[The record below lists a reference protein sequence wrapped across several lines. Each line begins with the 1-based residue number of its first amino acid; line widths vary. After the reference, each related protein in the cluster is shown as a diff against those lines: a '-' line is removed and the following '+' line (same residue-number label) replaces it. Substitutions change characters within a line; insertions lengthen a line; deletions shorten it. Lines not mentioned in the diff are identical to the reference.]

1 MLGVLMAYKPGEIY
15 FVREKL
21 RGESKP
27 SPFIKIGLV
36 ALDRTSDERLKQHQ
50 TGNPRRLYNEHV
62 VKTDAVHR
70 VEAVLHKLFAVDRV
84 SGEWFDFSNEV
95 TYKEAVDKAKSL
107 ADEMR
112 VLVPLFEE
120 VAALELVPSE
130 GEELEESEEADA
142 LAREFAI
149 AQVKLASCANLKKL
163 IRDRFSKAIDEGV
176 DTKGAASK
184 TKVEPAPDF
193 NVTQLKKL
201 EKELYAAYAEDV
213 PAWSSEFDLWPK
225 KYVDVDVESDFLE
238 SYKAIEI
245 AIAAI
250 QDITDSYQLVEPE
263 LALTNLTVL
272 AQWDSDFAEAR
283 LKKICGERPGIK
295 GAVTWVRKYKPRK
308 KFNEAKFADEKT
320 EKWIEYTLPRKSFE
334 RLNITKNKS

>member
-1 MLGVLMAYKPGEIY
+1 MAYKPGEIY
-15 FVREKL
+15 FVREWF

-84 SGEWFDFSNEV
+84 SGEWFDFSNEA
-95 TYKEAVDKAKSL
+95 TYKAAVDKAKSL
-107 ADEMR
+107 AEEMR

-120 VAALELVPSE
+120 VAALELLPSA
-130 GEELEESEEADA
+130 GEELEESEEAEA

-149 AQVKLASCANLKKL
+149 AQTKLTSCENLKKQ
-163 IRDRFSKAIDEGV
+163 IRDLLSKALDEGV

-193 NVTQLKKL
+193 NVSELKKR
-201 EKELYAAYAEDV
+201 EKDLYDAYAEDV
-213 PAWSSEFDLWPK
+213 PTWSSEFALWPK
-225 KYVDVDVESDFLE
+225 KFKDVVLDSGFLE
-238 SYKAIEI
+238 SYKAIET

-250 QDITDSYQLVEPE
+250 EDITDSYQLVEPE

-283 LKKICGERPGIK
+283 LKKICGDRPGIK
-295 GAVTWVRKYKPRK
+295 GAVTWVRKFKTRK

-320 EKWIEYTLPRKSFE
+320 EKWLEYTLPRKSYE

>member
-1 MLGVLMAYKPGEIY
+1 MAYKPGEIY

-21 RGESKP
+21 RGESTP
-27 SPFIKIGLV
+27 SPYIKIGLV

-84 SGEWFDFSNEV
+84 SGEWFDFSDEA
-95 TYKEAVDKAKSL
+95 TYKAAVDKAKSL
-107 ADEMR
+107 AEEMR

-120 VAALELVPSE
+120 VAGLDLLPSA
-130 GEELEESEEADA
+130 GEELEESPEAEA
-142 LAREFAI
+142 LAREYAV
-149 AQVKLASCANLKKL
+149 AQAKLSSCEILKKQ

-193 NVTQLKKL
+193 NVTVLKKH
-201 EKELYAAYAEDV
+201 EKELYDAYAEDV
-213 PAWSSEFDLWPK
+213 FTWSSEFSLWPK
-225 KYVDVDVESDFLE
+225 KFLDVSLDSAFLE
-238 SYKAIEI
+238 SYRAIEI
-245 AIAAI
+245 AIASI
-250 QDITDSYQLVEPE
+250 EDITDSYQLVEPE

-283 LKKICGERPGIK
+283 LKKMCGEHPGIK

-308 KFNEAKFADEKT
+308 KFNEAKFADEQT
-320 EKWIEYTLPRKSFE
+320 EKWLEYTLPRKSYD